1 MFFKGKENNNII
13 FLLNKN
19 IFSININSYKE
30 IFLQRKSDIYYK
42 IQLTD
47 NFLNITWEIEKS
59 ISDFQK
65 LYEAL
70 FILHPN
76 LPLIPKKTP
85 FKITSLHILD
95 KRKYE
100 LQNFLKFCFN
110 RKDILLNQD
119 FVNFV
124 KIPPQFPKSFSYS
137 IIKENEIQ
145 FDLSVTNFLYI
156 KNKNILIILCAN
168 TDFISNDKV
177 NLDNILMI
185 RNNFSGKKYSLS
197 YAYIYMYKEE
207 NNSLIIN
214 KLWEKPFFVRAEII
228 IFDENKEILC
238 IGNEEGKIHLFK
250 TKTKGDFHQ
259 LENFGELSF
268 HNKKITGL
276 YLNSDNEE
284 LYSCSTDC
292 MFFVSDLKDKV
303 FSKSLIYNN
312 ISGFTGLKYIKKYNI
327 FITCDEDG
335 FISVFYFNN
344 FHYSFL
350 KNIQTTILDKINSM
364 FLLEN
369 YIFIGGNNG
378 AIRVIDVSNI
388 EKKEIKE
395 LKSSAVFE
403 SKINCLAYNLQ
414 KDEIIIGNEQGNIV
428 IWNNKINNFI
438 YSLKAHTPYEVK
450 NLWLD
455 KNNILWSSGGDKKI
469 KRWKIP
475 DKWFNEDIYFYS
487 KNFEE
492 KKNKKDIFDFGE
504 NNDNDSS
511 DEDELNGWS
520 KKL

>member
-1 MFFKGKENNNII
+1 
-13 FLLNKN
+13 
-19 IFSININSYKE
+19 
-30 IFLQRKSDIYYK
+30 
-42 IQLTD
+42 
-47 NFLNITWEIEKS
+47 
-59 ISDFQK
+59 
-65 LYEAL
+65 
-70 FILHPN
+70 
-76 LPLIPKKTP
+76 
-85 FKITSLHILD
+85 
-95 KRKYE
+95 
-100 LQNFLKFCFN
+100 
-110 RKDILLNQD
+110 
-119 FVNFV
+119 
-124 KIPPQFPKSFSYS
+124 
-137 IIKENEIQ
+137 
-145 FDLSVTNFLYI
+145 
-156 KNKNILIILCAN
+156 
-168 TDFISNDKV
+168 
-177 NLDNILMI
+177 
-185 RNNFSGKKYSLS
+185 
-197 YAYIYMYKEE
+197 
-207 NNSLIIN
+207 
-214 KLWEKPFFVRAEII
+214 
-228 IFDENKEILC
+228 
-238 IGNEEGKIHLFK
+238 
-250 TKTKGDFHQ
+250 
-259 LENFGELSF
+259 
-268 HNKKITGL
+268 
-276 YLNSDNEE
+276 
-284 LYSCSTDC
+284 
-292 MFFVSDLKDKV
+292 
-303 FSKSLIYNN
+303 
-312 ISGFTGLKYIKKYNI
+312 
-327 FITCDEDG
+327 
-335 FISVFYFNN
+335 
-344 FHYSFL
+344 
-350 KNIQTTILDKINSM
+350 M